1 MKKPFHNKRIE
12 AITGWIFPHQAAK
25 IARRPESQSLKWH
38 VQDADVSWNS
48 GIESGADMVINVDKP
63 FQLLITDDNSA
74 FRQVLRDALE
84 LASTNVEVVEQSHE
98 TASHRG
104 PILEVFEAESGE
116 EAVEIVR
123 KQRIDIV
130 LLDMHMHI
138 MSGLET
144 LHSDHIRYQRA
155 DLSRSSGSQRILCSE
170 EARPAQATGS
180 NRLNRSGVRIP

>member
-1 MKKPFHNKRIE
+1 
-12 AITGWIFPHQAAK
+12 
-25 IARRPESQSLKWH
+25 
-38 VQDADVSWNS
+38 
-48 GIESGADMVINVDKP
+48 MVINVDKP

-144 LHSDHIRYQRA
+144 LRVLKRMDALRPCILITSDTSEQIRR
-155 DLSRSSGSQRILCSE
+155 
-170 EARPAQATGS
+170 EAQEANAFSVLKKPVPRRQLVATVS
-180 NRLNRSGVRIP
+180 TALASAYHNETE